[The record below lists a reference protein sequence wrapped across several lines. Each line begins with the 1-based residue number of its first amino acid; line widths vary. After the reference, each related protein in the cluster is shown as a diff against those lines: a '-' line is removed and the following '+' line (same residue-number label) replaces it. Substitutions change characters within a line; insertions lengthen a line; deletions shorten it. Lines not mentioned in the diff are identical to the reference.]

1 MSSMQR
7 NRERASSGLRGSGLV
22 VLAIVGVVFVGGC
35 KSDAKPAALAAQ
47 PVQVME
53 IKPASTSESWSYVG
67 ALRARYESDI
77 AFRVGGKVTR
87 RLVDIGASVAA
98 DQVIAELDP
107 TDFRL
112 ALEAQQAELAAAK
125 SSRDQALAAE
135 ARYRT
140 LQAQGHVAEAA
151 LDLRVAAAEETRGRV
166 ERAERALALARNQ
179 LDYAVLRSDPAGVV
193 SALPV
198 EVGQVVAAGQTIA
211 RIARRDEIEA
221 LVAIPEHRLADVGK
235 AQAEIEIWGDGDRR
249 YPAKLREVSPEADR
263 VSRTYAARF
272 SVDFGSSAAELG
284 RTATVHMK
292 KAADAAQA
300 FTVPLAAVMQ
310 DGTTPTVWVLDATA
324 THVQRRPV
332 KLVRFTQDAAI
343 VTGALSPGDR
353 IVTLGVHMLDA
364 DKPVRVVEQRAAL
377 Q

>member
-1 MSSMQR
+1 MSGMWQITKR
-7 NRERASSGLRGSGLV
+7 TRSGLSANGLAS
-22 VLAIVGVVFVGGC
+22 LALVGVILVGGC
-35 KSDAKPAALAAQ
+35 KPEQKSAAVSSQA
-47 PVQVME
+47 VQVLR
-53 IKPASTSESWSYVG
+53 IDPASASETWSYVG
-67 ALRARYESDI
+67 TIRARFEGDI

-98 DQVIAELDP
+98 GQIIAELDP
-107 TDFRL
+107 TDYRL
-112 ALEAQQAELAAAK
+112 ALEAQQAELTAAK
-125 SSRDQALAAE
+125 SSRDQAVAAE

-140 LQAQGHVAEAA
+140 LEAQGHVAKAA
-151 LDLRVAAAEETRGRV
+151 LDQRVAAADEARGRV
-166 ERAERALALARNQ
+166 ERAERSLALARNQ
-179 LDYAVLRSDPAGVV
+179 LDYAVLRSDAAGVV

-198 EVGQVVAAGQTIA
+198 EVGQVVAAGQPIA

-221 LVAIPEHRLADVGK
+221 LVAIPEHRLADVKK

-272 SVDFGSSAAELG
+272 TIDVASNSSELG
-284 RTATVHMK
+284 RTATVYLR
-292 KAADAAQA
+292 AANAAQA

-310 DGTTPTVWVLDATA
+310 DGTTPTIWVLDATA
-324 THVQRRPV
+324 TRVQRTPV
-332 KLVRFTQDAAI
+332 TLIRLTQESAVI
-343 VTGALSPGDR
+343 TGALRPGDR